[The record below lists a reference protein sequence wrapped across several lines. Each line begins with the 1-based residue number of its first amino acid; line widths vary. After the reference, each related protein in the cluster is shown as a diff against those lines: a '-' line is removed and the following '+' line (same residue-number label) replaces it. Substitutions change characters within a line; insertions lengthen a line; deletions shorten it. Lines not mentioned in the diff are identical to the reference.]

1 METTTKIPGAAEACI
16 SLFSEA
22 KFTANLANKATEE
35 LLFVALAGVRVNP
48 TQSIDLLNKI
58 WERQQANG
66 FLPAFNSDEFPA
78 LPLAGL
84 VLEKIYRSIPVGAG
98 IEANFKQYV
107 EKALSNH
114 RWWYKN
120 AADQDTAILKVSY
133 DWEHAAV
140 KRLVTAVFNDDL
152 LVNKKEGDA
161 PGVLFNAIMTASN
174 ESLIHLGGKLGLD
187 ISDLMYA
194 QEMGIYCMDEQYW
207 DDSMG
212 TYNIRPS
219 EYLPQP
225 INEMILMSGG
235 IPTQDQAEQLLARLC
250 IFAELDQMALEFPE
264 GIKATPQFMALM
276 EQPFF
281 SWLLIN
287 GLLKYDMEDM
297 AEVVSGFFL
306 KKFENQSSDV
316 EELLLSAMYM
326 NILQA

>member
-1 METTTKIPGAAEACI
+1 LETTTKIPGAAEACI

-22 KFTANLANKATEE
+22 KFTANLAAMATEE
-35 LLFVALAGVRVNP
+35 LLFMALASVRVNP

-58 WERQQANG
+58 WERQTKDG
-66 FLPAFNSDEFPA
+66 FLPAFISDESPA

-84 VLEKIYRSIPVGAG
+84 ILEKIYRSVPVGAG
-98 IEANFKQYV
+98 IENNFKQYV
-107 EKALSNH
+107 EKALLNH

-120 AADQDTAILKVSY
+120 AADEETSILKVSY
-133 DWEHAAV
+133 DWEHTAI

-152 LVNKKEGDA
+152 LVHKNEGDA
-161 PGVLFNAIMTASN
+161 PGVLFNAIIAASN

-194 QEMGIYCMDEQYW
+194 QEMGIYCLDEKYW
-207 DDSMG
+207 NDSMG
-212 TYNIRPS
+212 TYNIGPS

-225 INEMILMSGG
+225 INEMILMVGG

-250 IFAELDQMALEFPE
+250 IFAELDQMALEYPDA
-264 GIKATPQFMALM
+264 IKTTPQFISLM

-287 GLLKYDMEDM
+287 GLLRYDMEDM
-297 AEVVSGFFL
+297 AEVASGFFL
-306 KKFENQSSDV
+306 KLFESQYSNA
-316 EELLLSAMYM
+316 EEVFLSAMYI

>member
-22 KFTANLANKATEE
+22 KFTANLAKMATEE
-35 LLFVALAGVRVNP
+35 LLFMALASVRVNP
-48 TQSIDLLNKI
+48 TQSIALLNKV
-58 WERQQANG
+58 WERQSKDG
-66 FLPAFNSDEFPA
+66 FLPAFHSSKIPA

-84 VLEKIYRSIPVGAG
+84 ILDKVYRSVPVGAE
-98 IEANFKQYV
+98 IETHFKEYV
-107 EKALSNH
+107 KKSLSNH
-114 RWWYKN
+114 QWWYKN
-120 AADQDTAILKVSY
+120 AADEDTSMLKVSY
-133 DWEHAAV
+133 DWEHAAI
-140 KRLVTAVFNDDL
+140 KRLVTAVFDNDL
-152 LVNKKEGDA
+152 LVNKTEDDA
-161 PGVLFNAIMTASN
+161 PSALFNAIITASN

-194 QEMGIYCMDEQYW
+194 QEMGIYCMDEKFW

-212 TYNIRPS
+212 TYNIGPT

-225 INEMILMSGG
+225 LNEVILMSGG

-250 IFAELDQMALEFPE
+250 IFAELDQMALEFPD
-264 GIKATPQFMALM
+264 GIETTPQFMALM

-281 SWLLIN
+281 SWLLII

-306 KKFENQSSDV
+306 KKFESQPYNEDQV
-316 EELLLSAMYM
+316 FLSAMYM

>member
-1 METTTKIPGAAEACI
+1 MTTKIPGAAEACI

-22 KFTANLANKATEE
+22 KFTANLAEMATEE
-35 LLFVALAGVRVNP
+35 LLFMALASVRVNP
-48 TQSIDLLNKI
+48 TQSIALLNKV
-58 WERQQANG
+58 WERQNKYG
-66 FLPAFNSDEFPA
+66 FLPAFQSNDIPA

-84 VLEKIYRSIPVGAG
+84 ILEKIYRSVPVGAE
-98 IEANFKQYV
+98 IKSHFKEYV
-107 EKALSNH
+107 KKSLSNH
-114 RWWYKN
+114 QWWYQN
-120 AADQDTAILKVSY
+120 AADEETSTLKVSY
-133 DWEHAAV
+133 DWEHAAI
-140 KRLVTAVFNDDL
+140 KRLVTAVFDNDL
-152 LVNKKEGDA
+152 LVNKVEGDT
-161 PGVLFNAIMTASN
+161 PGALFNAIMAASN

-194 QEMGIYCMDEQYW
+194 QEMGIYCVDEQYW
-207 DDSMG
+207 DNSMG
-212 TYNIRPS
+212 TYKVIPT

-225 INEMILMSGG
+225 LNELILMAGG

-250 IFAELDQMALEFPE
+250 IFAELDQMALEFPD
-264 GIKATPQFMALM
+264 GVKTTPQFMALM

-306 KKFENQSSDV
+306 KKFENQPFNADQV
-316 EELLLSAMYM
+316 FLSAMYM

>member
-22 KFTANLANKATEE
+22 KFTANLAEMATEE
-35 LLFVALAGVRVNP
+35 LLFIALASVRVNP
-48 TQSIDLLNKI
+48 TQSIALLNKV
-58 WERQQANG
+58 WERQNKYG
-66 FLPAFNSDEFPA
+66 FLPAFQSNDIPA

-84 VLEKIYRSIPVGAG
+84 ILEKIYRSVPVGAE
-98 IEANFKQYV
+98 IKSHFKEYV
-107 EKALSNH
+107 KKSLSNH
-114 RWWYKN
+114 QWWYQN
-120 AADQDTAILKVSY
+120 AADEETSTLKVSY
-133 DWEHAAV
+133 DWEHAAI
-140 KRLVTAVFNDDL
+140 KRLVTAVFDNDL
-152 LVNKKEGDA
+152 LVNKVEGDT
-161 PGVLFNAIMTASN
+161 PGALFNAIMAASN

-194 QEMGIYCMDEQYW
+194 QEMGIYCVDEQYW
-207 DDSMG
+207 DNSMG
-212 TYNIRPS
+212 TYKVIPT

-225 INEMILMSGG
+225 LNELILMAGG

-250 IFAELDQMALEFPE
+250 IFAELDQMALEFPD
-264 GIKATPQFMALM
+264 GVKTTPQFMALM

-306 KKFENQSSDV
+306 KKFENQPFNADQV
-316 EELLLSAMYM
+316 FLSAMYM

>member
-1 METTTKIPGAAEACI
+1 MTTKIPGAAEACI

-22 KFTANLANKATEE
+22 KFTANLAEMATEE
-35 LLFVALAGVRVNP
+35 LLFMALASVRVNP
-48 TQSIDLLNKI
+48 TQSIALLNKV
-58 WERQQANG
+58 WERQNKYG
-66 FLPAFNSDEFPA
+66 FLPAFQSNDIPA

-84 VLEKIYRSIPVGAG
+84 ILEKIYRSVPVGAE
-98 IEANFKQYV
+98 IKSHLKEYV
-107 EKALSNH
+107 KKSLSNH
-114 RWWYKN
+114 QWWYQN
-120 AADQDTAILKVSY
+120 AADEETSTLKVSY
-133 DWEHAAV
+133 DWEHAAI
-140 KRLVTAVFNDDL
+140 KRLVTAVFDNDL
-152 LVNKKEGDA
+152 LVNKVEGDT
-161 PGVLFNAIMTASN
+161 PGALFNAIMAASN

-194 QEMGIYCMDEQYW
+194 QEMGIYCVDEQYW
-207 DDSMG
+207 DNSMG
-212 TYNIRPS
+212 TYKVIPT

-225 INEMILMSGG
+225 LNELILMAGG

-250 IFAELDQMALEFPE
+250 IFAELDQMALEFPD
-264 GIKATPQFMALM
+264 GVKTTPQFMALM

-306 KKFENQSSDV
+306 KKFENQPFNADQV
-316 EELLLSAMYM
+316 FLSAMYM